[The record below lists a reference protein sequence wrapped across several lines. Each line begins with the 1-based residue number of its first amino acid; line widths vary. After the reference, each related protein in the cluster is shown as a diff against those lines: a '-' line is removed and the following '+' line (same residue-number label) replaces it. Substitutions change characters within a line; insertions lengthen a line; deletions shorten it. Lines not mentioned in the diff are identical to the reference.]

1 MQRTT
6 RNGRRSMS
14 MRPCRWGPKSP
25 QHARSEKKNWRN
37 RRNSQRRQLLF
48 PHPEQVSRLGGKCE
62 LDALVRGP
70 ECCNSK
76 QERGGERGGRHS
88 FSPPRFLSQAR
99 YCRYLRLE
107 IAPCPS
113 FTTIV

>member
-6 RNGRRSMS
+6 TSGRLCTSMYTRSWK
-14 MRPCRWGPKSP
+14 PQSP
-25 QHARSEKKNWRN
+25 QHGRSEKKNWRN

-76 QERGGERGGRHS
+76 QERGEERGGRHG
-88 FSPPRFLSQAR
+88 FSPLDC
-99 YCRYLRLE
+99 CRRPVT
-107 IAPCPS
+107 AGTCGS
-113 FTTIV
+113 K